1 MCFHGKCHLWSINY
15 GVSRCQ
21 NCEDGWD
28 YHDNFC
34 YYVSPIEKQTAW
46 NSAETQCQNMNA
58 NLLSVKDNAE
68 YDAILNMRSVKDANA
83 WLWIGLHRLSGS
95 SKDNFEWTDG
105 TPYKEISYRPNGIRE
120 VSVWPDGEPT
130 DKDGYDCAR
139 LRMLAS
145 VSSKRCRL
153 QHIIYELKLIKFIVG
168 RS

>member
-1 MCFHGKCHLWSINY
+1 MVANELCIFS
-15 GVSRCQ
+15 CQ

-34 YYVSPIEKQTAW
+34 YYVSPIEKETAW

-58 NLLSVKDNAE
+58 NLVSVKDNAE

-105 TPYKEISYRPNGIRE
+105 TPYQEISYRPNGIRE
-120 VSVWPDGEPT
+120 QSVWPEGEPS
-130 DKDGYDCAR
+130 DKNGYDCAR

-145 VSSKRCRL
+145 VSWKYSQL
-153 QHIIYELKLIKFIVG
+153 SG
-168 RS
+168 